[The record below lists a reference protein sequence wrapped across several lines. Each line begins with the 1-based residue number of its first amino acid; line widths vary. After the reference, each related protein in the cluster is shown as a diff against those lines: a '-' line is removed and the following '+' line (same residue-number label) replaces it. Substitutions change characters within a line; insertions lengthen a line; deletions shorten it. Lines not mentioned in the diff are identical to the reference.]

1 MSSKISN
8 PFSTGGGGT
17 TFEHLVGVYY
27 LVSLLAGDIPRGLE
41 GVCRSV
47 KFQTRWTDNILDDVN
62 VISHSS
68 YGVQRLYLQ
77 VKHDLTISTAD
88 SNEIFKRVI
97 ADCWETFDSSSDFDE
112 NTDQF
117 GVAVGVYNT
126 KIDTHLQ
133 RLLDWARTS
142 STVDDFERVRVP
154 RFASEEMR
162 EYYEIFETVL
172 TEVAGYAVT
181 ATRVWKFLK
190 CFIYIYFDVEN
201 QGSHDLTY
209 IRNKL
214 LAQVDRDE
222 NESRKL
228 YNRLE
233 SVVSAHTKTA
243 GVIDFNQLR
252 QQLHDFVLPDYK
264 DYSRDLEQLRNH
276 SKRTLQRTNDT
287 IGQIL
292 RLPRNDIVNDV
303 LESVKLF
310 PVVFLRGESGA
321 GKSVL
326 LKKVASHLQKDSEV
340 LVTSIENLSGNS
352 IEEFLSTLKIEHDF
366 QDVLAAFATA
376 PYKCLFVDQ
385 LEQLLFDEDRQ
396 RVLLDLIQEIQKYN
410 KQATPETSWRI
421 VATCLFSQY
430 YPVLSAIKHVIPI
443 QQVKVIDI
451 PTLDKSDVEAV
462 INVFPSF
469 DYLSR
474 QEHIQDLMRNPFVL
488 DFLSMPSLN
497 LVNLPDTDILTESWL
512 TELYWLQTV
521 RNGEQVS
528 SIKGQPDG
536 RENLVTELALRRLQ
550 NGRQHIAKSEVKS
563 NLINALAQDRVI
575 NNQNNQ
581 ISFAHD
587 MLDDWTLSRILLGH
601 INDLPNFIARHNETM
616 QLLKPLALVALR
628 QLELDQNATEW
639 EALLNLL
646 KESKDIAARWYQIVL
661 VAPLSSP
668 LIEKILSTIE
678 TSLLDNDGLLLADM
692 IRALRTVHTTPSKA
706 ILELIELGK
715 FEESEAEKMLAYAR
729 EPLAQYWLPIWKLL
743 IAHQDD
749 LPTLA
754 LPEIAEAAYSW
765 MKVETLPLRREVGN
779 LCLGILDS
787 DFEAK
792 LRSKYYDDRYVSIS
806 SRTGWIDQQ
815 VVARFHDAI
824 FHGADVIPEEVKRVL
839 GRLVDKD
846 NQHLARLLFKDNSSK
861 LSWISI
867 ARHIPETFV
876 DITLK
881 LFCDE
886 DEITDLDYTDY
897 LSRRMFRH
905 NGIKNDDVWA
915 LPTHYKEDTP
925 FYLFLKMNPN
935 SGVRLITSLVNFAT
949 EKWGQITKK
958 LDNITPIPHELV
970 IGDTGYKF
978 WGNDEVYRWLHEVPP
993 KTVTLALLALR
1004 YWLEEYIK
1012 SRETDAEEVFNIILS
1027 QSNSFATI
1035 AVCIVV
1041 ASQEIE
1047 KHAHALVPILEQPIF
1062 WRLDTQRL
1070 VHMMTFGQR
1079 ENLYDFTRITQYLLR
1094 NGKDEDKR
1102 RLKTALTSF
1111 TNNLPYLYEEEKSDE
1126 DITKSLH
1133 QKMEEIAILGDFRIV
1148 QRDGTTQIEYNVPA
1162 HIAERYQ
1169 ENVEQTEFFQRIR
1182 TLHSWALTTA
1192 SGKNAIEI
1200 PISDIVA
1207 TTKELERQFLQ
1218 EPKDHVAVAE
1228 VCSALIIGHYE
1239 WLKENK
1245 LVEWCKQI
1253 VFTAIYHKDSED
1265 NADPLTGSFHIIA
1278 QCLPILVAQ
1287 SPHDVKLRNAVW
1299 DLISFSN
1306 PIPTDPIVEK
1316 IFESIQPLWQIDAD
1330 YVWQCYNLVVTKYK
1344 YVFEHRRRRYDQD
1357 ADKTDMANISIEL
1370 TSEIPM
1376 LSELDINFS
1385 YVLHPLIQAF
1395 PKGTEVEYAELPPG
1409 MLDFLNEITAFN
1421 NKIVQHSQLT
1431 LTSRDHQL
1439 YQIPRGWGDV
1449 VYDVL
1454 ASWLLNMPFE
1464 LANQYILDP
1473 TINVWEQGAQA
1484 LERLLDNILSIANSK
1499 VYEARLIQIWKYTLP
1514 KILNTETVNNN
1525 PQGSY
1530 NLELKNTYSCLLL
1543 GSRYGIT
1550 DYWEDRDWNPSL
1562 ALVDEFALW
1571 VEKVGHYHEHYT
1583 ILIRMLKTVGKS
1595 MQIPFGVNWLFE
1607 SFRRAKD
1614 PSKLLPDDRYVSRLA
1629 SLLFD
1634 IWHSTKSIR
1643 DDEVL
1648 FHRIT
1653 FLTDYLVYRGD
1664 PVAVELQRK
1673 MQRLH

>member
-47 KFQTRWTDNILDDVN
+47 KFQTRWAESILDDVN
-62 VISHSS
+62 VISHSAL
-68 YGVQRLYLQ
+68 GIQRLYLQ
-77 VKHDLTISTAD
+77 VKHDLTISAAD
-88 SNEIFKRVI
+88 SNDLFKRVI
-97 ADCWETFDSSSDFDE
+97 ADCWETFDSNSDFDE
-112 NTDQF
+112 NTDQL
-117 GVAVGVYNT
+117 GVAVGAYNA
-126 KIDTHLQ
+126 KIDKHFQ

-142 STVDDFERVRVP
+142 STVGDFERIKVSQ
-154 RFASEEMR
+154 FASEGMR
-162 EYYEIFETVL
+162 EYYEIFEIVL
-172 TEVAGYAVT
+172 NEVAGYPVT
-181 ATRVWKFLK
+181 TTQVWKFLR

-201 QGSHDLTY
+201 HSGHDLNY

-214 LAQVDRDE
+214 LLQVDRDE
-222 NESRKL
+222 NEARKL
-228 YNRLE
+228 YNRLQ
-233 SVVSAHTKTA
+233 SVVSAYIKTA

-252 QQLHDFVLPDYK
+252 QQLNDFVLPDYE
-264 DYSRDLEQLRNH
+264 DYSKDLEQLRNH

-292 RLPRNDIVNDV
+292 RLPRNDLVNEV
-303 LESVKLF
+303 LESIKLF

-326 LKKVASHLQKDSEV
+326 LKKVVNHLQKDSEV
-340 LVTSIENLSGNS
+340 IVTSIENLSGNS

-366 QDVLAAFATA
+366 QDVLAAFASA
-376 PYKCLFVDQ
+376 PYKCLFIDQ

-421 VATCLFSQY
+421 VATCLSSQY
-430 YPVLSAIKHVIPI
+430 YPVLSSIKHVIPI

-462 INVFPSF
+462 VSVFPSF
-469 DYLSR
+469 DYLSI

-512 TELYWLQTV
+512 TELYWLQAV

-536 RENLVTELALRRLQ
+536 RENLVTELAMRRLQ

-563 NLINALAQDRVI
+563 NLLNALAQDRII

-587 MLDDWTLSRILLGH
+587 MLDDWTLSRVLLGH
-601 INDLPNFIARHNETM
+601 INDLPNFIVRYNETM

-639 EALLNLL
+639 EALLKLL
-646 KESKDIAARWYQIVL
+646 KESKDIAARWYQIAL

-678 TSLLDNDGLLLADM
+678 TSLFDNDGLLLADM
-692 IRALRTVHTTPSKA
+692 IRALRTVHTTPSKT

-754 LPEIAEAAYSW
+754 LPELAEAAYSW
-765 MKVETLPLRREVGN
+765 MKVEMLPLRREVGN

-815 VVARFHDAI
+815 VVARLHDAI
-824 FHGADVIPEEVKRVL
+824 FHSADVMPKAVGKVL
-839 GRLVDKD
+839 YRLAEKDDKY
-846 NQHLARLLFKDNSSK
+846 LAKLLFENNSAK
-861 LSWISI
+861 LNWISI
-867 ARHIPETFV
+867 AKHLPDTFV
-876 DITLK
+876 DISLK

-886 DEITDLDYTDY
+886 EEIVDQGYTDY
-897 LSRRMFRH
+897 LSRRMLRQ
-905 NGIKNDDVWA
+905 NGIKNENVWKF
-915 LPTHYKEDTP
+915 PTYYKDDTP
-925 FYLFLKMNPN
+925 FYYFLNMNPN
-935 SGVRLITSLVNFAT
+935 SGVKLITGLVNFAT
-949 EKWGQITKK
+949 NKWRQISEK
-958 LDNITPIPHELV
+958 LDKIRPVSYELR
-970 IGDTGYKF
+970 IADKDYEYWGD
-978 WGNDEVYRWLHEVPP
+978 DEVYRWLHEVPA

-1012 SRETDAEEVFNIILS
+1012 SRDANATEVFNFILS
-1027 QSNSFATI
+1027 QSNSFATV

-1041 ASQEIE
+1041 ASQDIE
-1047 KHAHALVPILEQPIF
+1047 KHAHALIPILEQPVF

-1070 VHMMTFGQR
+1070 VHMMTFGQT
-1079 ENLYDFTRITQYLLR
+1079 ENLDDFTRITQYLLL
-1094 NGKDEDKR
+1094 NGKDEDKE
-1102 RLKTALTSF
+1102 RLRAALASF

-1126 DITKSLH
+1126 GITKSLH
-1133 QKMEEIAILGDFRIV
+1133 QKMEEIEILGDFRIV
-1148 QRDGTTQIEYNVPA
+1148 QRDGTTQIEYNIPT

-1169 ENVEQTEFFQRIR
+1169 EDIEQTEFFQRIR
-1182 TLHSWALTTA
+1182 TLRSWTLTTA
-1192 SGKNAIEI
+1192 SGKNNIEM
-1200 PISDIVA
+1200 PLSDVVD
-1207 TTKELERQFLQ
+1207 TTKELETQFIQ
-1218 EPKDHVAVAE
+1218 EPEDNVIVAE
-1228 VCSALIIGHYE
+1228 ACSALIIGHYK
-1239 WLKENK
+1239 WLEEKE

-1253 VFTAIYHKDSED
+1253 IFTAIYHKDSEN
-1265 NADPLTGSFHIIA
+1265 NADPLTGAFHIIA
-1278 QCLPILVAQ
+1278 QCLPILIAH
-1287 SPHDVKLRNAVW
+1287 SPSDVKLRKALW
-1299 DLISFSN
+1299 DLISISN
-1306 PIPTDPIVEK
+1306 PVPTDPIVEK
-1316 IFESIQPLWQIDAD
+1316 IYESLQPLWQIDSD
-1330 YVWQCYNLVVTKYK
+1330 YVWQCYNLVIAKYK

-1357 ADKTDMANISIEL
+1357 ADKIDMQNVSIDL
-1370 TSEIPM
+1370 TSEIPV
-1376 LSELDINFS
+1376 LSELDIDFS

-1395 PKGTEVEYAELPPG
+1395 PKGTEIEYTELPSS

-1421 NKIVQHSQLT
+1421 NKIVQYSQLT

-1464 LANQYILDP
+1464 LAKQYILDP

-1484 LERLLDNILSIANSK
+1484 LERLLDNTLLTANSQI
-1499 VYEARLIQIWKYTLP
+1499 YEDRIIQVWKHTLP
-1514 KILNTETVNNN
+1514 KILNSQTVNDN
-1525 PQGSY
+1525 PRGSY
-1530 NLELKNTYSCLLL
+1530 NLDLKNTYSCLLL

-1571 VEKVGHYHEHYT
+1571 VERVGHYHNQYT
-1583 ILIRMLKTVGKS
+1583 ILIRMLKTVGKPL
-1595 MQIPFGVNWLFE
+1595 QIPFGVNWLFE
-1607 SFRRAKD
+1607 AFRRAKD

-1634 IWHSTKSIR
+1634 IWHSTKSIQ
-1643 DDEVL
+1643 DDETF
-1648 FHRIT
+1648 FHRIAY
-1653 FLTDYLVYRGD
+1653 LTDYLVSRGD
-1664 PVAVELQRK
+1664 PVAAELQRK
-1673 MQRLH
+1673 MQSLR